1 MGNYTKG
8 TFYVEF
14 SESTKP
20 KKNELEL
27 IKKFIEKR
35 HKNSH
40 YNINSLNGDNG
51 SWTIEFDSD
60 RYINCEWQMEQIRD
74 YIISKHKNS
83 LEEISA
89 DLFEQADGLY
99 MDYDEIQEFKTK

>member
-1 MGNYTKG
+1 MLSLANQQNR
-8 TFYVEF
+8 
-14 SESTKP
+14 

-74 YIISKHKNS
+74 YIISKHKK
-83 LEEISA
+83 
-89 DLFEQADGLY
+89 LFRRN
-99 MDYDEIQEFKTK
+99 KC